1 MKRLL
6 TSIAF
11 VLAAAVG
18 QAAQANWLYWSV
30 AEAEMPE
37 GAVDFV
43 YAVLC
48 DSEDWTR
55 TYTVGE
61 TGAWK
66 VKANDDARSTPAVA
80 SNISGTSGIASTEP
94 NSFAVLLYDAD
105 NEVLAVSETVS
116 RDALVRHVYVD
127 MRTAGEGTPYVF
139 SSFGAIPEPSGGLL
153 LALGVCTLAL
163 RRRCGGKGK
172 LDNGR

>member
-11 VLAAAVG
+11 VLAAAAG
-18 QAAQANWLYWSV
+18 QAAQANWLYWNV
-30 AEAEMPE
+30 AGAATPE
-37 GAVDFV
+37 GAADFS

-61 TGAWK
+61 IGAWK

-80 SNISGTSGIASTEP
+80 SNIGGTSGTASAEP
-94 NSFAVLLYDAD
+94 SSFAVLLYDAD

-116 RDALVRHVYVD
+116 RDALVRYIYID
-127 MRTAGEGTPYVF
+127 LRTAGEGTPYVF
-139 SSFGAIPEPSGGLL
+139 SSFEAVPEPSGGLL
-153 LALGVCTLAL
+153 LLLGACVLAL
-163 RRRCGGKGK
+163 RRR
-172 LDNGR
+172 R

>member
-11 VLAAAVG
+11 VLVATAG
-18 QAAQANWLYWSV
+18 QAAQANWLYWNV
-30 AEAEMPE
+30 AGAATPE
-37 GAVDFV
+37 GAADFS

-66 VKANDDARSTPAVA
+66 VKANDDARSTPSVA
-80 SNISGTSGIASTEP
+80 SNISGTSGTASAQP
-94 NSFAVLLYDAD
+94 SSFVVLLYDAE
-105 NEVLAVSETVS
+105 NKVVAVSETVS
-116 RDALVRHVYVD
+116 RETLAKHLYVD

-153 LALGVCTLAL
+153 LALGACVLAL
-163 RRRCGGKGK
+163 RRGRKSGKGAA
-172 LDNGR
+172 

>member
-37 GAVDFV
+37 GAVDFS

-153 LALGVCTLAL
+153 LALGVCVLAL
-163 RRRCGGKGK
+163 RRRRCPEKGG
-172 LDNGR
+172 L

>member
-11 VLAAAVG
+11 VLAAAAG

-30 AEAEMPE
+30 ADAATPE
-37 GAVDFV
+37 GAVEFA

-48 DSEDWTR
+48 DGADWTT

-80 SNISGTSGIASTEP
+80 SNIGEP
-94 NSFAVLLYDAD
+94 AGGSDGFAVLLYDAA
-105 NEVLAVSETVS
+105 NKIVAVSETVS
-116 RDALVRHVYVD
+116 RGALVKHIYID
-127 MRTAGEGTPYVF
+127 MRTAGEGTPYAF
-139 SSFGAIPEPSGGLL
+139 SSFAAVPEPSGGLL
-153 LALGVCTLAL
+153 LLLGACVLAL
-163 RRRCGGKGK
+163 RRR
-172 LDNGR
+172 R